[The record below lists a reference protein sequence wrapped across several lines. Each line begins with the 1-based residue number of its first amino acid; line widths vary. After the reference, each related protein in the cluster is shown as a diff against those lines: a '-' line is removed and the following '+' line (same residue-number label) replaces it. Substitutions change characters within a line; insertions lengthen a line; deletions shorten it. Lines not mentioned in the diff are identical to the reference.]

1 MTLVAGAQVSERPEL
16 GLIGA
21 VARKELKSTV
31 SSRWFWMWALAFI
44 ALASVLVLVGL
55 PSSRLEGEAG
65 FGRTAASLVTL
76 VQIIV
81 PLMGLTLGAMSIAGQ
96 RENGA
101 LRFLMSHPI
110 SRTEAFWGTYIGL
123 SASLAIAAGA
133 GFGVAG
139 VLTALRGVAA
149 GVGTFIWI
157 AVVSWLLSVAMLGLG
172 MLISTYT
179 ARSGAALGV
188 AVFVWLVLVFVGDLG
203 LMGTAAATQ
212 MPVGVLFT
220 VALVNPVEAFRLTAL
235 TAFSGSLDVLGPAGI
250 FAVDTLGDWL
260 VTVLFSVLGLWVL
273 VPVLVAW
280 RRFVGKTDL

>member
-31 SSRWFWMWALAFI
+31 ASRWFWMWALAFI